1 MRFRNIEFRWSKHNN
16 KYELVKWFQRNGSV
30 EETCYVVAFFDKN
43 KECYDMRT
51 VGDRFFE
58 DKDAFVVAKYGL
70 EFLNA
75 IYYIEKEEEELAQDT
90 CRTGTVNEHCAHFH
104 AIMYT

>member
-1 MRFRNIEFRWSKHNN
+1 VI
-16 KYELVKWFQRNGSV
+16 
-30 EETCYVVAFFDKN
+30 AFFDKD
-43 KECYDMRT
+43 KECYNMRT

-75 IYYIEKEEEELAQDT
+75 IYYIEKEEEDE
-90 CRTGTVNEHCAHFH
+90 E
-104 AIMYT
+104 